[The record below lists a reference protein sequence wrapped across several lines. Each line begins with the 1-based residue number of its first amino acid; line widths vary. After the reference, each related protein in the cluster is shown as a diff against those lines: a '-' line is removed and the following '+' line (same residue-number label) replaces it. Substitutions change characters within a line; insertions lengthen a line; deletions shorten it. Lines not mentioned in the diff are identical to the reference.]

1 MRVSAMDRHRTETNH
16 VSVHKPTTVP
26 QRPGSGRVPFTPT
39 PGRVPR
45 SSAAWRSSSGPS
57 SWTSWWLTTCKC
69 LATNQRVSFPSI
81 ISRESGA
88 SEAEKRVCQPQ
99 TDVLSKTLAVLPD
112 AETQMVQKVP
122 LLLFFARSSQTLDL
136 PTAES
141 EDLVVCMVVVFSE
154 AKTPVL
160 D

>member
-1 MRVSAMDRHRTETNH
+1 MDRHRTETNH

-26 QRPGSGRVPFTPT
+26 PRPGSGRVPITPT

-81 ISRESGA
+81 ISRESDA
-88 SEAEKRVCQPQ
+88 SEVEKRVCQPQ
-99 TDVLSKTLAVLPD
+99 TDVLSKTLAVLPN

-122 LLLFFARSSQTLDL
+122 LLLFFLQDPLKHLICPLQSLRTWWYVWWSCS
-136 PTAES
+136 
-141 EDLVVCMVVVFSE
+141 
-154 AKTPVL
+154 AKQRLRCWTN
-160 D
+160 